1 VDRGRRSLRRL
12 TVQKLVYAIA
22 FVMAIVAPPQPL
34 GIGEP
39 WQRTEV
45 CSVSRRDAKTKKISV
60 PRRLCVKSIQIA
72 L

>member
-1 VDRGRRSLRRL
+1 M
-12 TVQKLVYAIA
+12 QKLVYAIA

-34 GIGEP
+34 GIGESLK
-39 WQRTEV
+39 RTEI
-45 CSVSRRDAKTKKISV
+45 CSVSRRDAKTISP